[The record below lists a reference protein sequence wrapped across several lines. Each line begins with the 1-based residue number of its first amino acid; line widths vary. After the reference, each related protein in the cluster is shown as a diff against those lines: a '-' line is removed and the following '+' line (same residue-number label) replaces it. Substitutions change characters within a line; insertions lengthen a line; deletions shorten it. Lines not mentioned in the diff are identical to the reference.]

1 MTSLRIQVRRLRN
14 ILPLALLLLAA
25 CDRSSSGSPASGGP
39 PSRETSAQ
47 PESGLPVATDTMEL
61 QAVAMLSAMRTH
73 LDSTRS
79 GAAMTEASL
88 SQHQLRVRDFMRSAE
103 TDMKRLGMH
112 SDPAYEALA
121 DSVLRGL
128 EGLAK
133 AGGLDLE
140 RLTAA
145 HVDRV
150 QRLASVYER
159 MVRGR

>member
-1 MTSLRIQVRRLRN
+1 M
-14 ILPLALLLLAA
+14 
-25 CDRSSSGSPASGGP
+25 
-39 PSRETSAQ
+39 
-47 PESGLPVATDTMEL
+47 DTMER

-88 SQHQLRVRDFMRSAE
+88 SQHRLRVRDFMRSAE

-128 EGLAK
+128 EGLAR
-133 AGGLDLE
+133 AGGSDLE
-140 RLTAA
+140 RLTAE

-150 QRLASVYER
+150 RRLASVYER
-159 MVRGR
+159 MVAVAR

>member
-1 MTSLRIQVRRLRN
+1 MPRLQS
-14 ILPLALLLLAA
+14 IFPLALLLLAA
-25 CDRSSSGSPASGGP
+25 CDRSSSGSPSSGGP

-47 PESGLPVATDTMEL
+47 PESGLPVAMDTMER

-88 SQHQLRVRDFMRSAE
+88 SQHRLRVRDFMRSAE
-103 TDMKRLGMH
+103 TDMKRLGRH

-128 EGLAK
+128 EGLAR
-133 AGGLDLE
+133 AGGSDLE
-140 RLTAA
+140 RLTAE

-150 QRLASVYER
+150 RRLASVYER
-159 MVRGR
+159 MVAVAR